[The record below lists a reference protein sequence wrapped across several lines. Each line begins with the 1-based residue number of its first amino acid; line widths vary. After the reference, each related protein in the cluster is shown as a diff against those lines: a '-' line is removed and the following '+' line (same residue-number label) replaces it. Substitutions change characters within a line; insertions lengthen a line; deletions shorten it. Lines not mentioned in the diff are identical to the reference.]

1 MLRGLILVN
10 YLLTL
15 LCNMNNKITHLRL
28 NLTNL
33 DEQRKLVILYVI
45 RFTAIHCVK
54 LGTKAKQTIY
64 YCSTS
69 ESLSLSLEEQCLIKT
84 GSISLTTM

>member
-1 MLRGLILVN
+1 MLQGLILVN
-10 YLLTL
+10 YLLIL

-33 DEQRKLVILYVI
+33 DEQRKLVILNVI

-64 YCSTS
+64 DCSTS
-69 ESLSLSLEEQCLIKT
+69 ELLSLSLEEQCLIKT
-84 GSISLTTM
+84 GSISLSTM